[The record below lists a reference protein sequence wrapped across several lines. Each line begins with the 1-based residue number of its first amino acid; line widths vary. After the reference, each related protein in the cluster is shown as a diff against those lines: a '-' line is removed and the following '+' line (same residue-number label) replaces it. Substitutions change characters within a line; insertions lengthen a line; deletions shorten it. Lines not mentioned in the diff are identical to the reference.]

1 MVENKALRQISV
13 FLIIRYLLF
22 CNHLIGNVSDVDIEM
37 CQYFFAALNA
47 AKASLALRIL
57 PAIAS

>member
-1 MVENKALRQISV
+1 MENQGLRQIPVS
-13 FLIIRYLLF
+13 LIIRYLSF
-22 CNHLIGNVSDVDIEM
+22 CHHLIGNISNVDIEM

-47 AKASLALRIL
+47 AKASLALRVS

>member
-1 MVENKALRQISV
+1 MLRQIPVS
-13 FLIIRYLLF
+13 LIIRYRSF
-22 CNHLIGNVSDVDIEM
+22 CNHFIGDISDVDIEM

-47 AKASLALRIL
+47 AKASLALRVS